1 MFTMLQS
8 YDFYY
13 KSKGDQL
20 SAYYR
25 VHDKTLA
32 LLLNMKM
39 SVILCIHISNYPVV
53 SLQNEIFFF
62 FFILTLKVKLPKKE
76 SVFVIIK
83 RELHRSQE
91 YIW

>member
-20 SAYYR
+20 SAYSR

-53 SLQNEIFFF
+53 SLQNEIFYFF
-62 FFILTLKVKLPKKE
+62 YFNSQSEASKE
-76 SVFVIIK
+76 
-83 RELHRSQE
+83 RECVCYNKER
-91 YIW
+91 IT